1 MKSFVEDTI
10 VGISTKLGTSAI
22 SIIRLSGPKA
32 IEYVNSCFKGKN
44 LEEVPSHTIHYGYIM
59 KDGNVLDE
67 VLVTVMRA
75 PKSFTTED
83 VVEVNCHGG
92 IYVTL
97 KIYELL
103 QNLGARVAEPGEFTK
118 RAFLNGRIDLT
129 QAESVMDVINSK
141 NDQQRKVSISGLKG
155 NLKQYIEDLRHNLQ
169 FLLANIEVNID
180 YPEYHDIEE
189 ITEEKLLET
198 VKEYIPKMKNII
210 HLSQENLNLK
220 NGIKTVIIG
229 RPNVGKSSL
238 LNALLQEDKAIVTAI
253 EGTTRDIV
261 EGEINIA
268 GIDLNLIDTAGIR
281 DTEDEIEKIGVEK
294 SIELIDQ
301 AELVIAVFDSSQSLT
316 DNDKEILDRLKNKD
330 VIIVLNKNDLES
342 VLKKSDFN
350 FRNVVSCNTTT
361 IEGLNELKDKIKSM
375 YYNAELDEENTLL
388 FSNVRQISLAKEAL
402 QSLESAKHGL
412 DVALPIDLVSIDLQ
426 NAYEALGQITGES
439 YDDELLD
446 TLFANFCV
454 GK

>member
-103 QNLGARVAEPGEFTK
+103 QNLGARIAEPGEFTK

-198 VKEYIPKMKNII
+198 VKEYIPKMRNII

-388 FSNVRQISLAKEAL
+388 FSNVRQISLAKEVL

>member
-198 VKEYIPKMKNII
+198 VKEYMPKMKNII

-238 LNALLQEDKAIVTAI
+238 LNALLQEDKAIVTSI

-426 NAYEALGQITGES
+426 NAYEVLGQITGES

>member
-198 VKEYIPKMKNII
+198 VKEYIPKMRNII

-388 FSNVRQISLAKEAL
+388 FSNVRQISLAKEVL

>member
-238 LNALLQEDKAIVTAI
+238 LNALLQEDKAIVTSI

-388 FSNVRQISLAKEAL
+388 FSNVRQISLAKEVL

-426 NAYEALGQITGES
+426 NAYEVLGQITGES

>member
-1 MKSFVEDTI
+1 
-10 VGISTKLGTSAI
+10 
-22 SIIRLSGPKA
+22 
-32 IEYVNSCFKGKN
+32 
-44 LEEVPSHTIHYGYIM
+44 
-59 KDGNVLDE
+59 
-67 VLVTVMRA
+67 
-75 PKSFTTED
+75 
-83 VVEVNCHGG
+83 
-92 IYVTL
+92 
-97 KIYELL
+97 
-103 QNLGARVAEPGEFTK
+103 
-118 RAFLNGRIDLT
+118 
-129 QAESVMDVINSK
+129 MDVSNSK

-238 LNALLQEDKAIVTAI
+238 VNALLQEDKAIVTAI

-388 FSNVRQISLAKEAL
+388 FSNVRQISLAKEVL

>member
-198 VKEYIPKMKNII
+198 VKEYIPKMRNII

-238 LNALLQEDKAIVTAI
+238 LNALLQEDKAIVTSI

-388 FSNVRQISLAKEAL
+388 FSNVRQISLAKEVL

>member
-388 FSNVRQISLAKEAL
+388 FSNVRQISLAKEVL

>member
-238 LNALLQEDKAIVTAI
+238 LNALLQEDKAIVTSI

-350 FRNVVSCNTTT
+350 FRNLVSCNTTT

-426 NAYEALGQITGES
+426 NAYEVLGQITGES

>member
-141 NDQQRKVSISGLKG
+141 NDQQRKISISGLKG

-238 LNALLQEDKAIVTAI
+238 LNALLQEDKAIVTSI

-361 IEGLNELKDKIKSM
+361 IEGLNELKEKIKSM